1 MTYTTLF
8 IWAWDDAFIS
18 LIVDLD
24 TSSSTNRCFLPSVPE
39 LRNDTSSDLDSVKI
53 ENTVENLDKQRQIKL
68 N

>member
-53 ENTVENLDKQRQIKL
+53 EIKL
-68 N
+68 NGKNGKKNKV

>member
-53 ENTVENLDKQRQIKL
+53 ENTVENLDKQRQI
-68 N
+68 NSN